1 MLKGTIKSQITYGIG
16 SKGIEKGALK
26 SQITYWI
33 GSNTGGNDGNLG
45 GLRVRI
51 LVGGSISRGFQQVA
65 KKAKS
70 EHPDRQILV
79 VICSKAGGND
89 GNLGEASG
97 SDSSRGKHRLSQI
110 GPG

>member
-1 MLKGTIKSQITYGIG
+1 MAS
-16 SKGIEKGALK
+16 
-26 SQITYWI
+26 W
-33 GSNTGGNDGNLG
+33 G

-51 LVGGSISRGFQQVA
+51 LVGASISQGFQQVA

-89 GNLGEASG
+89 GHLGEASG
-97 SDSSRGKHRLSQI
+97 SDSSRGKHLVTPI
-110 GPG
+110 GGR